1 MSKLV
6 RRSHFD
12 LFLRIRSNHL
22 QFRIRPGTFWNDIV
36 SVFPLEMRSG
46 WGWNRGGDYFRV
58 CYEDILINDRL
69 TSEFFATEEPI
80 LCPVSHGRKYWQL
93 CKNGGSLTFVWVKE
107 SFGFYSGQGDLPLKG
122 SKQNVG
128 REMATRNLTEIYI
141 NLRTE
146 ISRFKAYSLGDSVRS
161 DSPGVLYWHILP
173 PKHTLCVLCCT
184 RWRTFLMMICFDL
197 I

>member
-36 SVFPLEMRSG
+36 SVFFFGMSLKQR
-46 WGWNRGGDYFRV
+46 GDYFRV

-69 TSEFFATEEPI
+69 TSEFFATEELI

-93 CKNGGSLTFVWVKE
+93 CKNGGSLTFVGVKE
-107 SFGFYSGQGDLPLKG
+107 SFGFYSGHGDLPLKE

-128 REMATRNLTEIYI
+128 RKMATRNLTDIYI

-161 DSPGVLYWHILP
+161 DSPGVLY
-173 PKHTLCVLCCT
+173 
-184 RWRTFLMMICFDL
+184 
-197 I
+197 